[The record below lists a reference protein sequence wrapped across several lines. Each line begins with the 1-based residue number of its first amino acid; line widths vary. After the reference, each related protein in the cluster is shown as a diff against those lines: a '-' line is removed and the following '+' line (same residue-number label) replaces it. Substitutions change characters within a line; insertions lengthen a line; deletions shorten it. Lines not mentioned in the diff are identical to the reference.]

1 MERIKYFSVLV
12 LFFLL
17 TACGN
22 SGGQQQTPAAAKAQP
37 DNSGLSAFEL
47 EHGIGPVKEEIILAE
62 VDYPLAENG
71 AQIFEMYCSACHE
84 KTERYIGP
92 PLGDVLERRT
102 PAYVMNMILNPDE
115 MVQKHP
121 VAKSVLA
128 EYLAPMPNQN
138 LTMEEARAI
147 IEYLN
152 SGLE

>member
-1 MERIKYFSVLV
+1 MERIKYLSIFA

-17 TACGN
+17 TACGDG
-22 SGGQQQTPAAAKAQP
+22 GGQQQTPAAAKTSTA
-37 DNSGLSAFEL
+37 NNGLSAFEM
-47 EHGIGPVKEEIILAE
+47 EHGIGPVTEEIILSA
-62 VDYPLAENG
+62 VDYPLAERG

-147 IEYLN
+147 VEYLN